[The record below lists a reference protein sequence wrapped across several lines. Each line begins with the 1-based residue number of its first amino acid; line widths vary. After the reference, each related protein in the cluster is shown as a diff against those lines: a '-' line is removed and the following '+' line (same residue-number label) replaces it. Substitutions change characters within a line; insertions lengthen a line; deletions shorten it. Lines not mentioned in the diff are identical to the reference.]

1 MFSQQQLALHFTFP
15 PHSRTIHYPTNTH
28 SWSIPEVFTKILP
41 ICKGPAQGQ
50 NIQRLCGEDV
60 TGTQRAQQHVLRVMN
75 SLFSFVPLKTTNVV
89 ETIIN
94 YPFGNGL
101 YHLFVV
107 IWGMVCY
114 CFNHIVPTCMFIAI
128 LCGCHNPWQS
138 LCQDAMA
145 NRLNQSRPQNS
156 NSRPK
161 KNGNV
166 NADQNRGKR

>member
-1 MFSQQQLALHFTFP
+1 MAGVCILHFP
-15 PHSRTIHYPTNTH
+15 PTAGQHTTQQILTVGASQI
-28 SWSIPEVFTKILP
+28 FTKMLP

-75 SLFSFVPLKTTNVV
+75 SLFSFMPLKNTHVV

-107 IWGMVCY
+107 IWGMVYY
-114 CFNHIVPTCMFIAI
+114 CFNHIIPTCMFILLFVGSI
-128 LCGCHNPWQS
+128 EHCHTLRLSQP
-138 LCQDAMA
+138 MA
-145 NRLNQSRPQNS
+145 GFMPGRYGESTPS
-156 NSRPK
+156 KPTPE
-161 KNGNV
+161 
-166 NADQNRGKR
+166 

>member
-1 MFSQQQLALHFTFP
+1 M
-15 PHSRTIHYPTNTH
+15 
-28 SWSIPEVFTKILP
+28 LP

-75 SLFSFVPLKTTNVV
+75 SLFSFVPLKNTNVV

-107 IWGMVCY
+107 IWGMVYY
-114 CFNHIVPTCMFIAI
+114 CLNHIIPTCMFI
-128 LCGCHNPWQS
+128 LLFVG
-138 LCQDAMA
+138 
-145 NRLNQSRPQNS
+145 
-156 NSRPK
+156 
-161 KNGNV
+161 
-166 NADQNRGKR
+166 